1 MRLEARV
8 PVGKRMA
15 PIAAGAVL
23 ALNSLL
29 RRGDGCSDFVGMDL
43 TLLFFI
49 VVYLAMAL
57 GRLPGFRVDRT
68 GAALLGAIAMLA
80 TDQIGSN
87 EAWNSVDHSTLGLLF
102 GLMIISGHFTA
113 AGFYAWV
120 TERTATLPVGP
131 RVLLGTIIAVS
142 ALLSAVLTNNVVA
155 VAMAPLL
162 VDLCA
167 ARRLNPVPYLLAL
180 ACASNVGSAA
190 TIIGSA
196 QNVIIAQ
203 RMNLSFAGFTADT
216 GLPALLSLPVV
227 WMVIAWAYRNRWK
240 AKGSGQAIV
249 SSTTTALDLWETI
262 KGLIVIIGVLIA
274 FIATDWS
281 RSYVALVGAAVL
293 LLNRRISSKEVL
305 HNVDGNLLLMLFGLF
320 VVNQAFADLHLV
332 PGWIADL
339 RELGIDLHSPGWL
352 YLITM
357 AVSDVIGN
365 TPAAMLLAPY
375 AEGSLAGAS
384 MALASALSS
393 NLVVFGSLAGI
404 IVVNA
409 AAARDIPVSFGEFSR
424 VGVPITVLTMII
436 GYGWLLLRMAA

>member
-1 MRLEARV
+1 
-8 PVGKRMA
+8 
-15 PIAAGAVL
+15 
-23 ALNSLL
+23 
-29 RRGDGCSDFVGMDL
+29 MDL

-87 EAWNSVDHSTLGLLF
+87 EAWDSVDHSTLGLLF

-180 ACASNVGSAA
+180 ACASNVGSAG

-216 GLPALLSLPVV
+216 GVPALLSLPVV
-227 WMVIAWAYRNRWK
+227 WMVIAWAYRNDWK
-240 AKGSGQAIV
+240 AEGTGQATV
-249 SSTTTALDLWETI
+249 SSAPTLDLWETI
-262 KGLIVIIGVLIA
+262 KGLIVIIGVLVA

-293 LLNRRISSKEVL
+293 LLNRRIASKDVL
-305 HNVDGNLLLMLFGLF
+305 HNVDGDLLLMLFGLF
-320 VVNQAFADLHLV
+320 VVNQAFADLNLV
-332 PGWIADL
+332 PPWIADL
-339 RELGIDLHSPGWL
+339 RALGVDLHSPGWL

-357 AVSDVIGN
+357 VVSDVIGN

-384 MALASALSS
+384 MALASAFSS

-409 AAARDIPVSFGEFSR
+409 AAARDITVSFGAFSR

>member
-1 MRLEARV
+1 
-8 PVGKRMA
+8 
-15 PIAAGAVL
+15 
-23 ALNSLL
+23 
-29 RRGDGCSDFVGMDL
+29 MDL

-87 EAWNSVDHSTLGLLF
+87 EAWDSVDHSTLGLLF

-167 ARRLNPVPYLLAL
+167 ARRLNPVPFLLAL
-180 ACASNVGSAA
+180 ACASNVGSAG

-216 GLPALLSLPVV
+216 GVPALLSLPVV
-227 WMVIAWAYRNRWK
+227 WMVIAWAYRNDWK
-240 AKGSGQAIV
+240 AEGTGQATV
-249 SSTTTALDLWETI
+249 SSAPTLDLWETI
-262 KGLIVIIGVLIA
+262 KGLIVIIGVLVA

-293 LLNRRISSKEVL
+293 LLNRRIASKDVL
-305 HNVDGNLLLMLFGLF
+305 HNVDGDLLLMLFGLF
-320 VVNQAFADLHLV
+320 VVNQAFADLNLV
-332 PGWIADL
+332 PPWIADL
-339 RELGIDLHSPGWL
+339 RALGVDLHSPGWL

-357 AVSDVIGN
+357 VVSDVIGN

-384 MALASALSS
+384 MALASAFSS

-409 AAARDIPVSFGEFSR
+409 AAARDITVSFGAFSR

-436 GYGWLLLRMAA
+436 G